1 MKCFRVAP
9 NVGLSSKLTLVR
21 ICGSL
26 SLQIYAHLRVRSNTS
41 PNAGRKLSD
50 ILDIQLSPR
59 CFGLTK
65 QHYCDRTSERANTC
79 QSVRLDSG
87 RRVIALLMEVILHRE
102 GVLINNRIQM
112 LCD

>member
-1 MKCFRVAP
+1 MKCFRVAL
-9 NVGLSSKLTLVR
+9 NVGLNSKLTLVWMF
-21 ICGSL
+21 GSL

-65 QHYCDRTSERANTC
+65 QHCCDRTSERANTC